1 MSLISISRGSFVNR
15 RSQTP
20 QSMRYSLPR
29 AFPSSG
35 RTPSTIYEARK
46 EVARSFHSALAE
58 AVREAAHAG
67 WDGHGSNAADVGALT
82 RVMDFLEAL
91 PDDFPFPDPS
101 VTPNGDILLEWSKSP
116 QLSLAV
122 LFGSVGQIHYA
133 SYIRGLKTYGA
144 FDFVGDELSQEFVVV
159 ATRWWQSK

>member
-1 MSLISISRGSFVNR
+1 MSVICISNDVVNR

-20 QSMRYSLPR
+20 QSLRYSLPG
-29 AFPSSG
+29 AIASSG
-35 RTPSTIYEARK
+35 DTPSAIYEARK
-46 EVARSFHSALAE
+46 EVALKFYRALAE
-58 AVREAAHAG
+58 AVQEAGLVG
-67 WDGHGSNAADVGALT
+67 WDGPGSNAADMGALP

-101 VTPNGDILLEWSKSP
+101 VTPSGEILLEWSKSP

-144 FDFVGDELSQEFVVV
+144 IDFVGDELLQEFVLV
-159 ATRWWQSK
+159 ANRWRQAT